1 MTFTKTRISVF
12 GGRDINKNMYYKTQ
26 KLGELLANEGY
37 LVYCGGGKGVMEA
50 IAKGVH
56 NKKGICI
63 GILKGD
69 SLSEM
74 NNYINIPVSVSYTH
88 LTLPTN
94 REV

>member
-1 MTFTKTRISVF
+1 
-12 GGRDINKNMYYKTQ
+12 MYYKTQ

-63 GILKGD
+63 YSGSRSATKAPEETDPAI
-69 SLSEM
+69 M
-74 NNYINIPVSVSYTH
+74 
-88 LTLPTN
+88 
-94 REV
+94 